1 MSALSL
7 GGWVTYGGQ
16 VGEELALK
24 CMDEAWKNGI
34 NFFDSAEVYA
44 DGKCEVAMGKAIK
57 ALNWKREDFVIS
69 TKLFWGG
76 HDSPNKT
83 GLSRKHLLEGM
94 KNSLERLQLEY
105 VDVIMAHRPDQSTPM
120 EEVVRG
126 FTQIIQ
132 NGQAMYWGTS
142 EWSAF
147 EIEVR
152 PNSHTDSV

>member
-1 MSALSL
+1 MRVGANRFSFLGNTGLRVSALSL

-57 ALNWKREDFVIS
+57 KLGWKREDFVIS

-76 HDSPNKT
+76 
-83 GLSRKHLLEGM
+83 
-94 KNSLERLQLEY
+94 
-105 VDVIMAHRPDQSTPM
+105 V
-120 EEVVRG
+120 
-126 FTQIIQ
+126 FTF
-132 NGQAMYWGTS
+132 YWRD
-142 EWSAF
+142 AD
-147 EIEVR
+147 
-152 PNSHTDSV
+152 DSVIRLTRLD

>member
-1 MSALSL
+1 MVNCDSFLGNTGLRVSALSL

-57 ALNWKREDFVIS
+57 KLGWKREDFVIS

-76 HDSPNKT
+76 VPS
-83 GLSRKHLLEGM
+83 
-94 KNSLERLQLEY
+94 
-105 VDVIMAHRPDQSTPM
+105 STPIS
-120 EEVVRG
+120 VY
-126 FTQIIQ
+126 FWFLT
-132 NGQAMYWGTS
+132 NG
-142 EWSAF
+142 
-147 EIEVR
+147 
-152 PNSHTDSV
+152 SVIRLIRLD

>member
-1 MSALSL
+1 VSALSL

-57 ALNWKREDFVIS
+57 KLGWKREDFVIS

-76 HDSPNKT
+76 
-83 GLSRKHLLEGM
+83 
-94 KNSLERLQLEY
+94 
-105 VDVIMAHRPDQSTPM
+105 
-120 EEVVRG
+120 
-126 FTQIIQ
+126 
-132 NGQAMYWGTS
+132 
-142 EWSAF
+142 
-147 EIEVR
+147 VR
-152 PNSHTDSV
+152 PFCSSLSLLYLFLLSCFLFGEQLGLMVARFAE

>member
-1 MSALSL
+1 MISGWGANVFSFLGNTGLRVSALSL

-57 ALNWKREDFVIS
+57 KLDWKREDFVIS

-76 HDSPNKT
+76 
-83 GLSRKHLLEGM
+83 
-94 KNSLERLQLEY
+94 
-105 VDVIMAHRPDQSTPM
+105 VIIPLFH
-120 EEVVRG
+120 
-126 FTQIIQ
+126 
-132 NGQAMYWGTS
+132 
-142 EWSAF
+142 
-147 EIEVR
+147 
-152 PNSHTDSV
+152 